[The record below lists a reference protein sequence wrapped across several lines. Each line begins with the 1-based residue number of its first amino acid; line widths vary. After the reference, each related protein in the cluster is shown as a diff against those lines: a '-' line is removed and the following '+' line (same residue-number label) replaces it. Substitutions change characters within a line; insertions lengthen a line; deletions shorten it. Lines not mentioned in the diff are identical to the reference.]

1 MTMTPIEM
9 VKLLKKN
16 GYVKIDQNGSHA
28 KFKNFDNG
36 IQVTVAIHGREML
49 KKIES
54 KILKKTGL
62 KKN

>member
-16 GYVKIDQNGSHA
+16 GYVKISQKGSHA

-36 IQVTVAIHGREML
+36 IQVTVAIHSKEMR
-49 KKIES
+49 KDNES
-54 KILKKTGL
+54 EILKKTGL
-62 KKN
+62 KK

>member
-16 GYVKIDQNGSHA
+16 GYVKISQKGSHA

-36 IQVTVAIHGREML
+36 IQVIVAIHSKELR
-49 KKIES
+49 KDNES
-54 KILKKTGL
+54 EILKKTGL
-62 KKN
+62 KK